1 MVPGPRALAARAAC
15 GLKALANPLANRGLL
30 AAAWFIVIV
39 ATVAGLLFA
48 LTLPP
53 PPPSAEPVVVA
64 IDLPEPPEAGEAT
77 DGPPAEAADGD
88 AAPSDEAVIVALPP
102 AQSPAAEGEAQ
113 SEPADAGTAEE
124 MATEEMVAEA
134 PHQEAAE
141 AAPEQGGEPQPKV
154 SAKLPAAPAEPT
166 TEVTAA
172 LPEPKPETPTAQDHA
187 SAGQAPADHGGGDE
201 AAAADHGS
209 EAAAPAQKQVV
220 KIPVI
225 PPAPEQLAYWERYR
239 QPFNMADPRPRIAVV
254 LSGLGLSDSATELAI
269 NKLPPAITLSFS
281 PYARGLE
288 QWIALA
294 RARGHEVMLDLPME
308 PSTFPNEDPG
318 PQGLLTGLSEEDNL
332 DRLDWVLSRGSAYV
346 GVAGAMGSRF
356 TTSRR
361 AMEPILREVKNR
373 GLIFLDRRTAEQS
386 LVPQIAREIGLVSAI
401 NNRSVDERQASR
413 VAIDAR
419 LAQIERIALSEG
431 FAVAMAQPYPVT
443 LERLAE
449 WATELTG
456 RGFVIA
462 PISAL
467 ADHQQ
472 IP

>member
-1 MVPGPRALAARAAC
+1 MALASF
-15 GLKALANPLANRGLL
+15 LANRGLL
-30 AAAWFIVIV
+30 AAAWFVV
-39 ATVAGLLFA
+39 VAGMLAALLFA
-48 LTLPP
+48 LMLPP
-53 PPPSAEPVVVA
+53 PAPSAEPVVIA
-64 IDLPEPPEAGEAT
+64 IDLPEPPEAGESPDALA
-77 DGPPAEAADGD
+77 AESRDGD
-88 AAPSDEAVIVALPP
+88 AMPADEAATAAMPAEEGPAPATQVPP
-102 AQSPAAEGEAQ
+102 MEPEAGEADP
-113 SEPADAGTAEE
+113 E
-124 MATEEMVAEA
+124 VAE
-134 PHQEAAE
+134 PRQETPAE
-141 AAPEQGGEPQPKV
+141 
-154 SAKLPAAPAEPT
+154 LPAAPAT
-166 TEVTAA
+166 HTAEVTAA
-172 LPEPKPETPTAQDHA
+172 LPKPQPAEHAAAEPEAPAAEGHA
-187 SAGQAPADHGGGDE
+187 PDEEAGADHGGEGQ
-201 AAAADHGS
+201 AAGDHGA
-209 EAAAPAQKQVV
+209 EGVDPAQQQVV

-239 QPFNMADPRPRIAVV
+239 QPFNMDDPRPRIAVV
-254 LSGLGLSDSATELAI
+254 LSGLGLSDSATEAAI
-269 NKLPPAITLSFS
+269 NNLPPTITLSFS

-308 PSTFPNEDPG
+308 PATFPNEDPG

-346 GVAGAMGSRF
+346 GLAGAMGSRF

-361 AMEPILREVKNR
+361 AMEPILREVKSR

-386 LVPQIAREIGLVSAI
+386 MVPQIAREIGLVSAV

-413 VAIDAR
+413 IAIDAR
-419 LAQIERIALSEG
+419 LAQIERIALSDG

-443 LERLAE
+443 LDRLAE

-467 ADHQQ
+467 ADHQK

>member
-1 MVPGPRALAARAAC
+1 MALA
-15 GLKALANPLANRGLL
+15 GLLANRGLL
-30 AAAWFIVIV
+30 AAAWFVV
-39 ATVAGLLFA
+39 VAGTLAALLFA
-48 LTLPP
+48 LMLPP
-53 PPPSAEPVVVA
+53 PAPSAEPVVIA
-64 IDLPEPPEAGEAT
+64 IDLPEPPEAGESPDALVAESRDSGAVPADEAASAAMPT
-77 DGPPAEAADGD
+77 EEGPVPAAEAPPAE
-88 AAPSDEAVIVALPP
+88 PEAGEPEA
-102 AQSPAAEGEAQ
+102 GEA
-113 SEPADAGTAEE
+113 EPEGAEPRQE
-124 MATEEMVAEA
+124 TPAE
-134 PHQEAAE
+134 
-141 AAPEQGGEPQPKV
+141 
-154 SAKLPAAPAEPT
+154 LPAAPAT
-166 TEVTAA
+166 HTAEVIAA
-172 LPEPKPETPTAQDHA
+172 LPKPQPAEHA
-187 SAGQAPADHGGGDE
+187 AAAPEAPVAEGQAPE
-201 AAAADHGS
+201 EEAAADHGD
-209 EAAAPAQKQVV
+209 EGQAAGDHGAEGVDPAQEQVV

-225 PPAPEQLAYWERYR
+225 PPAPEQMAYWERYR
-239 QPFNMADPRPRIAVV
+239 QPFNMDDPRPRIAVV
-254 LSGLGLSDSATELAI
+254 LSGLGLSDSATEAAI
-269 NKLPPAITLSFS
+269 NNLPPTVTLSFS

-308 PSTFPNEDPG
+308 PATFPNEDPG
-318 PQGLLTGLSEEDNL
+318 PQGLLTGLSAEDNL

-346 GVAGAMGSRF
+346 GVAGTMGSRF

-361 AMEPILREVKNR
+361 AMEPILREVKSR

-386 LVPQIAREIGLVSAI
+386 LVPQIAQEIGLARAI

-443 LERLAE
+443 LDRLAE

-467 ADHQQ
+467 ADQQ
-472 IP
+472 KTP